1 MSYDKSTT
9 EIKLCH
15 PIPASGG
22 ETMGSRRFFSLRSKV
37 LLFAVAVAV
46 IPLVIVSG
54 FSTFE
59 STKLIQSQVAQLKLE
74 SARAVSSH
82 LDMMMNDVNTIS
94 LNLIQNRD
102 VSAYLSSK
110 DPAARQKQLSRILS
124 ICNEQ
129 AFNKPYLFSIYL
141 QDLAE
146 KGIDTRGA
154 LNAIPP
160 DRLLRA
166 KERKGGDSWY
176 PDSVY
181 VQNKEIKVIT
191 MIRDI
196 RDIND
201 VGRSL
206 GVLKINIP
214 QSSILELYRSS
225 MPGESPFYLLDGSR
239 IVLTSEEFHPD
250 GGSSPPPLPPG
261 GLGSASEGQYV
272 AELDGESYLAVYD
285 RMSRPD
291 WHIVELTPLRQ
302 IAEPAAVIRRFAY
315 ASMLA
320 SLAFIL
326 IFGSKVLKPL
336 KKIRELMRHVERE
349 NFGGQMEVKGSDEI
363 ALLSHGFNR
372 MSRKLDELINEVH
385 VSRMK
390 QKDAELKALEEQINP
405 HFLYNTLDM
414 IYWMCRME
422 RAFETSLMINSLS
435 QLFRIGLNS
444 GSRFTTVEKEVEH
457 IRHYMAIQQKRHD
470 GGIRFLEEIDPSV
483 LSCKVTKIVLQPLVE
498 NAVRHGIEP
507 GGGEG
512 RIRLRIYR
520 QGADLLYEVADD
532 GAGADEQEIL
542 SRLEAC
548 ESGKGNGKEGGL
560 GLTNIR
566 DRIRLNYG
574 TGYGIDFRSIPG
586 KGTVVTVRQPCTEGE
601 AVHVQ
606 GHAG

>member
-1 MSYDKSTT
+1 
-9 EIKLCH
+9 
-15 PIPASGG
+15 
-22 ETMGSRRFFSLRSKV
+22 MGSRRFFSLRSKV
-37 LLFAVAVAV
+37 LLFIVAVAV

-110 DPAARQKQLSRILS
+110 DSAARQKQLSRILS

-141 QDLAE
+141 QDLGE

-166 KERKGGDSWY
+166 KELKGGDSWY

-239 IVLTSEEFHPD
+239 IVLTSEKTGPD
-250 GGSSPPPLPPG
+250 GGGEPPPLPAG
-261 GLGSASEGQYV
+261 GLGPAGEGQYA
-272 AELDGESYLAVYD
+272 AELNGASYLAVYY

-302 IAEPAAVIRRFAY
+302 IAEPAAVIRRFAF

-320 SLAFIL
+320 SLAVCLAFIL
-326 IFGSKVLKPL
+326 IFASKVLKPL

-483 LSCKVTKIVLQPLVE
+483 LSCKVTKIVLQPIVE
-498 NAVRHGIEP
+498 NAVRHGIEA

-512 RIRLRIYR
+512 GIRLRIYR
-520 QGADLLYEVADD
+520 QGGDLLYEVADD
-532 GAGADEQEIL
+532 GAGADEREIRT
-542 SRLEAC
+542 RLESG
-548 ESGKGNGKEGGL
+548 ESGQGNRKEGGL
-560 GLTNIR
+560 GLPNIR

-574 TGYGIDFRSIPG
+574 PAYGLEFRSIPG
-586 KGTVVTVRQPCTEGE
+586 KGTVVTVRQPCIEGE